1 MNYEKKKR
9 DLQLNSSL
17 YIYTVTTV
25 YTSYFK
31 KDIIV
36 KHVGR

>member
-1 MNYEKKKR
+1 MNYEKIK

-25 YTSYFK
+25 YTNYLK